1 MNIGAYQG
9 ASALKAYEKWQETIS
24 QNIAYGSA
32 PGFKKTD
39 ISFESVMGGK
49 SGGSMPKVTSAINF
63 GPGSIQHTSNQLD
76 FAIQG
81 EGFFKVQVA
90 GGKVGYTRDG
100 EFHLSADRT
109 LVTKQGGQVQGA
121 NGPIKLIAEGGEV
134 TVSPDGTISQGKES
148 VGKLGIYDFKDKSKL
163 ARMAG
168 GLFAPEQGGPSPD
181 AVAKP
186 GVMSSC
192 LESSNVSSLTEMV
205 NLINVSRA
213 YEASQKVLTSGD
225 DNEDKAIQTLG
236 APPS

>member
-1 MNIGAYQG
+1 MQ
-9 ASALKAYEKWQETIS
+9 S
-24 QNIAYGSA
+24 
-32 PGFKKTD
+32 
-39 ISFESVMGGK
+39 
-49 SGGSMPKVTSAINF
+49 
-63 GPGSIQHTSNQLD
+63 
-76 FAIQG
+76 
-81 EGFFKVQVA
+81 A

-109 LVTKQGGQVQGA
+109 LITKQGGQVMGA
-121 NGPIKLIAEGGEV
+121 SGPIKLLAEGGEV
-134 TVSPDGTISQGKES
+134 TVSPDGTISQGKEA

-163 ARMAG
+163 VRAPG
-168 GLFAPEQGGPSPD
+168 GLFAPEQGGPSPE

-186 GVMSSC
+186 QVLSNS
-192 LESSNVSSLTEMV
+192 LETSNVSSLTEMV